1 MTRREGLRMT
11 RREGLRMTRREG
23 LRMTRWEGLRMT
35 GESFRMTQSE
45 ELAMMV
51 ASAHHND
58 IKEWLTA
65 MIGG

>member
-1 MTRREGLRMT
+1 MTINERGRMTGESLRMT
-11 RREGLRMTRREG
+11 A
-23 LRMTRWEGLRMT
+23 
-35 GESFRMTQSE
+35 ESFRMTQSE